1 MKNLQLLIALSLTT
15 LIAFSCQNNDTELV
29 KKAFERQ
36 ATTSSPEF
44 PSLETLEIKGDIR
57 HLDSENFNNA
67 IMLKTGVLIDVRTPK
82 EFAMA
87 HIKGAQNID
96 VKNSNFEAEVSKL
109 DKNTP
114 ILVYCRSGG
123 RSSKAMGKMEDLGY
137 KVYNLDGGLLSW
149 MADEMWITKD

>member
-1 MKNLQLLIALSLTT
+1 MTNLQILIALT
-15 LIAFSCQNNDTELV
+15 LIALTTFSCQNNDAELI
-29 KKAFERQ
+29 KNAFERQ
-36 ATTSSPEF
+36 AATASPEP

-57 HLDSENFNNA
+57 HLDAENFNNA

-82 EFAMA
+82 EFAIA

-123 RSSKAMGKMEDLGY
+123 RSGKAMGKMEDLGY
-137 KVYNLDGGLLSW
+137 KVYNLDGGLLGW